1 MTLGIGL
8 VLAVLL
14 VAIVLFLT
22 EWVRVDVVALLV
34 LMALVLTGVLGFEEA
49 FAGFSNEGVIT
60 VASVLVLSGALART
74 GVANIIGERV
84 LGVAG
89 AAARSGCWR

>member
-8 VLAVLL
+8 VLGVLV
-14 VAIVLFLT
+14 VAIVLFVT
-22 EWVRVDVVALLV
+22 EWVRVDIVALLV
-34 LMALVLTGVLGFEEA
+34 LLTLVLTGVLGFEEA

-74 GVANIIGERV
+74 VA
-84 LGVAG
+84 VAVSGTG
-89 AAARSGCWR
+89 AV